1 MSCRRT
7 RSSRVSK
14 DNLDHHFVVDPAKFD
29 FYAMDCY
36 RAVGEDNLAGV
47 YAREVIRSST
57 DFDGTERKPM
67 RIAEAQ
73 ITLGVVAARNG
84 DLEQAVEH
92 GRLALAGDRKS
103 VPSLIMVSRDLRD
116 VLQREFPDALDT
128 RDYLNELQALAT

>member
-1 MSCRRT
+1 
-7 RSSRVSK
+7 
-14 DNLDHHFVVDPAKFD
+14 
-29 FYAMDCY
+29 
-36 RAVGEDNLAGV
+36 
-47 YAREVIRSST
+47 
-57 DFDGTERKPM
+57 M